1 MNLTKAHKEDI
12 VSMVMQDTPRRHKLD
27 IQDRLQAIVDE
38 AITER
43 GPKGVAHLWKDKVL
57 GQYLN
62 LSSTNA
68 GYLRPKPDARYEN
81 DAPYVSMLFN
91 YEFPNDDPMRAEI
104 ATVIEDHLEEQA
116 QRNKVQQQLEDT
128 LAGIRT
134 RKQFLE
140 RLPELAKY
148 APTEPGAD
156 RSVPAI
162 ANVMAA
168 LSILGWPGDE
178 SSAA

>member
-1 MNLTKAHKEDI
+1 MNLTKAHREHI
-12 VSMVMQDTPRRHKLD
+12 AQLVMQDTPRRHKLD
-27 IQDRLQAIVDE
+27 IRDRLQAIVDK

-43 GPKGVAHLWKDKVL
+43 GPEGVRKLWKDKEY
-57 GQYLN
+57 GKYLHRT
-62 LSSTNA
+62 SINA
-68 GYLRPKPDARYEN
+68 GYLRPKPDARYESG
-81 DAPYVSMLFN
+81 APYVSMLSN
-91 YEFPNDDPMRAEI
+91 YEFPDDDPVWAEVV
-104 ATVIEDHLEEQA
+104 AVVADHLEEQA
-116 QRNKVQQQLEDT
+116 QRNQVRQQLEGT

-168 LSILGWPGDE
+168 LSTLGWPADKE
-178 SSAA
+178 NK

>member
-1 MNLTKAHKEDI
+1 MNLTKTHREHI
-12 VSMVMQDTPRRHKLD
+12 VQLVMQDTPRRHKLD
-27 IQDRLQAIVDE
+27 IQDRLQAIVDK
-38 AITER
+38 AISER
-43 GPKGVAHLWKDKVL
+43 GPEGVRHLWKDKKS
-57 GQYLN
+57 GQYLHRT
-62 LSSTNA
+62 STNA
-68 GYLRPKPDARYEN
+68 GYLRPKPDAHYEN
-81 DAPYVSMLFN
+81 NAPYVSFLFN
-91 YEFPNDDPMRAEI
+91 YELPDGDPARAEI
-104 ATVIEDHLEEQA
+104 AAVIEDHLDECVK
-116 QRNKVQQQLEDT
+116 RNQVRQQLEDT

-168 LSILGWPGDE
+168 LSTLGWPANE
-178 SSAA
+178 ENK

>member
-1 MNLTKAHKEDI
+1 MNLTKTHRKHI
-12 VSMVMQDTPRRHKLD
+12 VQLVMQDTPRRHKLD
-27 IQDRLQAIVDE
+27 IQDRLQAIVDK

-43 GPKGVAHLWKDKVL
+43 GPEGVRKLWKDKEY
-57 GQYLN
+57 GKYLHRT
-62 LSSTNA
+62 STNA
-68 GYLRPKPDARYEN
+68 GYLRPKPNAGYEN
-81 DAPYVSMLFN
+81 NAPYVSFLFN
-91 YEFPNDDPMRAEI
+91 YEFPDDDPMRAEV
-104 ATVIEDHLEEQA
+104 AAVVADHLEEQA
-116 QRNKVQQQLEDT
+116 ERNQVRQQLEDT

-140 RLPELAKY
+140 RFPELAKY

-168 LSILGWPGDE
+168 LSTLGWPADKE
-178 SSAA
+178 NK

>member
-1 MNLTKAHKEDI
+1 MNLTKTHRKHIAQL
-12 VSMVMQDTPRRHKLD
+12 VMQDTPRRHKLD
-27 IQDRLQAIVDE
+27 IQDRLQAIVDK
-38 AITER
+38 AISER
-43 GPKGVAHLWKDKVL
+43 GPEGIRHLWKDKKS
-57 GQYLN
+57 GQYLRRT
-62 LSSTNA
+62 STNA
-68 GYLRPKPDARYEN
+68 GYLRPNPNAHYEN
-81 DAPYVSMLFN
+81 NAPYVSMLFN
-91 YEFPNDDPMRAEI
+91 YEFPDDDPMRAEV
-104 ATVIEDHLEEQA
+104 AAVLADHLEEQA
-116 QRNKVQQQLEDT
+116 QRNQVRQQLEDT

-168 LSILGWPGDE
+168 LSTMDWPGDE